1 MDQVVRVDSDSDS
14 DLFPSHVSP
23 IAGFSSDQQAYRI
36 HDDPFCKF
44 IWDLKYRRNDESY
57 MGHTINRVTRAL
69 LPADSEARII
79 LAQLMFCGIVLPGGR
94 ILAGAGTGHDSTLMN
109 CYVMGEIEDSLDG
122 IMQALHE
129 SAITTKYGGGIGL
142 NFGTIRPKGAKIS
155 TAAYAA
161 GGPISFMKMW
171 DAMGHA
177 LEAGGNRR
185 GGKMAV
191 LPVYHPDILE
201 FIHAKREKGVLS
213 SFNISVGVTD
223 FFMNAVEKDLD
234 WDLWHWHPKHD
245 GSSRVDPNNGSYIWQ
260 TVKARTLWDQ
270 ITRSTYLHSEPG
282 VLFLDRMNDTNN
294 LYYREIIT
302 ATNPCGEQPLPP
314 YGACNLG
321 SINLARLVNK
331 PFTKLA
337 HINIEVL
344 TYATKWAIIFLDSV
358 LDHAN
363 YPLDKQHDEARKVR
377 RIGLGITGLAD
388 MLAQLGIPYGSKEAC
403 QTAELVMKIIANT
416 AYEASSNLA
425 VGKGSFPDYDPTEF
439 QASKFFGR
447 LEEDVQERIRAQ
459 GIRNGV
465 LLSIAP
471 TGTISSVFGD
481 VSSGCEPHFA
491 HMVKRRIKVKDA
503 AHNDVWEERNQYSYS
518 VRLYASCMG
527 ISEQDAY
534 RIFVNDPSTYPTA
547 QNLEVS
553 AHLNMVSVL
562 QFWVDSAISKT
573 INIPADYSF
582 EQFQDVYQQAYSLGC
597 KGCTTYRPNEEM
609 GAVLIS
615 GDQAKVPAV
624 ATQITHDKDN
634 MVPHNTHRGY
644 VLSGKTYKVKWPDL
658 PSPIFV
664 TINHDEDGPKEI
676 FISSTNALN
685 NEWTTA
691 TALLISKLL
700 QAGVPL
706 NEVAGHLKRIVLSTS
721 TAFDNGRHYPS
732 LVSRIGHLLEE
743 HASAGKTEV
752 LTVKLDT
759 TEIKDI
765 VNKAIEQLAGR
776 CSKCSSQNLQ
786 YKEGCFSCLD
796 CGNSKCD

>member
-1 MDQVVRVDSDSDS
+1 MDQVVVEANNVSTNDD
-14 DLFPSHVSP
+14 FPMLNLDK
-23 IAGFSSDQQAYRI
+23 GQLDYNF
-36 HDDPFCKF
+36 HDDPFCQF
-44 IWDLKYRRNDESY
+44 VWDLKYRRHDETSIAN
-57 MGHTINRVTRAL
+57 TIDRVVKAIHPDCPTVQ
-69 LPADSEARII
+69 SI
-79 LAQLMFCGIVLPGGR
+79 LAELMYAGVFLPGGR

-155 TAAYAA
+155 TAPYGA
-161 GGPISFMKMW
+161 GGPVSFMKMW

-191 LPVYHPDILE
+191 LPVDHPDILE
-201 FIHAKREKGVLS
+201 FIYAKREKGVLS

-223 FFMNAVEKDLD
+223 FFMNAVKKDLD

-245 GSSRVDPNNGSYIWQ
+245 GSSRVDPNNGTYIWQ

-294 LYYREIIT
+294 LYYRETIT

-331 PFTKLA
+331 PFTQLA
-337 HINIEVL
+337 HINTEALVH
-344 TYATKWAIIFLDSV
+344 ATKWGIIFLDNV

-363 YPLDKQHDEARKVR
+363 YPLDKQYDEARKVR

-388 MLAQLGIPYGSKEAC
+388 MLAQLGIPFGSKEAC
-403 QTAELVMKIIANT
+403 QKTEEVMMLIAGA
-416 AYEASSNLA
+416 AYEASSDLA
-425 VGKGSFPDYDPTEF
+425 VGKGSFPDYRPREF

-447 LEEDVQERIRAQ
+447 LAGPLQEKIKAQ

-481 VSSGCEPHFA
+481 VSSGCEPHFD
-491 HMVKRRIKVKDA
+491 HLTIRKIKVKDPN
-503 AHNDVWEERNQYSYS
+503 HNDVYKELKQYSYA
-518 VRLYASCMG
+518 VRLYARLG
-527 ISEQDAY
+527 EISEDEAY
-534 RIFVNDPSTYPTA
+534 RIISENDALYPTA
-547 QNLEVS
+547 QNLGVS
-553 AHLNMVSVL
+553 DHLDMVAAL
-562 QFWVDSAISKT
+562 QPWVDSAISKT
-573 INIPADYSF
+573 INIPSDYSF
-582 EQFQDVYQQAYSLGC
+582 EEFQGVYEEAYSLGC
-597 KGCTTYRPNEEM
+597 KGCTTYRPNEDM

-615 GDQAKVPAV
+615 GSKQKEV

-743 HASAGKTEV
+743 HEIAGKTEV